1 MWRPLHCND
10 DTEKE
15 SICCRE
21 IEQINTLLQEDD
33 LAVRPLC
40 ITEHSDFCN
49 VCLCRAVL
57 MVTLH
62 SHRYHY
68 GSVDEPV
75 NENRCHKSVS

>member
-1 MWRPLHCND
+1 MLSR
-10 DTEKE
+10 
-15 SICCRE
+15 
-21 IEQINTLLQEDD
+21 IEQINILLQDDD
-33 LAVRPLC
+33 LAVRPVY
-40 ITEHSDFCN
+40 ITEHSDFGN

-75 NENRCHKSVS
+75 TKTGVIIQCASVIVNVCISIGDSGT